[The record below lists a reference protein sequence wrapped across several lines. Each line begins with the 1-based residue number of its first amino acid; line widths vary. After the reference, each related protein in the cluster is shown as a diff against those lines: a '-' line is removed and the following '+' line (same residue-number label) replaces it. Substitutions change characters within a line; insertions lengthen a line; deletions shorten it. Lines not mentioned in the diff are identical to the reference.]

1 MQHFKKAFSTPQ
13 NCMILYSIEQ
23 TNICNVL
30 MNSPP
35 PLSRMGRYMNVSEEG
50 IINSAFLR
58 KEFRGQKYN
67 ECERWAIEWVASCLR
82 VGGCDYSLLQ
92 DLLQHLG
99 HFHRRGKMR
108 LPILIRVPSRSS
120 LILMVSLQS

>member
-1 MQHFKKAFSTPQ
+1 
-13 NCMILYSIEQ
+13 
-23 TNICNVL
+23 

-99 HFHRRGKMR
+99 HFHRRGKM
-108 LPILIRVPSRSS
+108 ILINDINPYGFVAVLKIQMPSF
-120 LILMVSLQS
+120 LT